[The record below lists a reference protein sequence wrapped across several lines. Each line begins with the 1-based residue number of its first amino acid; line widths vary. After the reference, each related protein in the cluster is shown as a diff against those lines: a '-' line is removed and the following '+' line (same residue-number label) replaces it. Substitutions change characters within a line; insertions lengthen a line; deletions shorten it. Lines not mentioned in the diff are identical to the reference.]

1 MIDLSQLRLEPGV
14 ERSVEVPVVVPVLGI
29 GGVDYEGPLSPPI
42 ARVNNTRLLTG
53 LLLRLRLQTTITG
66 PCHRCL
72 EPASVPVAIDAREY
86 QADHPEVGAESEE
99 VCDYLQGDELDV
111 GAWAGDAIVLSMPHK
126 ILCREDCQGLCP
138 SCGTNLNTGTCQCPP
153 PEADNRW
160 SALQQLVED
169 DTEG

>member
-1 MIDLSQLRLEPGV
+1 M
-14 ERSVEVPVVVPVLGI
+14 
-29 GGVDYEGPLSPPI
+29 
-42 ARVNNTRLLTG
+42 
-53 LLLRLRLQTTITG
+53 
-66 PCHRCL
+66 
-72 EPASVPVAIDAREY
+72 PVAIDAREY

>member
-1 MIDLSQLRLEPGV
+1 
-14 ERSVEVPVVVPVLGI
+14 
-29 GGVDYEGPLSPPI
+29 
-42 ARVNNTRLLTG
+42 
-53 LLLRLRLQTTITG
+53 
-66 PCHRCL
+66 
-72 EPASVPVAIDAREY
+72 VAIDAREY
-86 QADHPEVGAESEE
+86 QADHPEVGAESDE

-138 SCGTNLNTGTCQCPP
+138 SCGTNLNEGTCQCPP

-160 SALQQLVED
+160 SALQQLVEG